1 LANEGRTDPIDEGML
16 RTINCAFDAGDCD
29 EICMA
34 IGIVLQK
41 RNVSE
46 VARASG
52 TKRETIHRAFLSG
65 ETHPNLRT
73 LVVVLAAIGLKIQI
87 RPKGRSSRAKP

>member
-1 LANEGRTDPIDEGML
+1 MAIEGRTDPIDEGML
-16 RTINCAFDAGDCD
+16 RAINCAFDAGDCD
-29 EICMA
+29 EICLA

-52 TKRETIHRAFLSG
+52 TKRETIHRTFLSG
-65 ETHPNLRT
+65 QTHPNLRPW
-73 LVVVLAAIGLKIQI
+73 LGSLKISL
-87 RPKGRSSRAKP
+87 RSFLSRIIMR

>member
-1 LANEGRTDPIDEGML
+1 MAIEGRTDPIDEGML
-16 RTINCAFDAGDCD
+16 RAINCAFDAGDCD
-29 EICMA
+29 EICLA

-52 TKRETIHRAFLSG
+52 TKRETIHRTFLSG
-65 ETHPNLRT
+65 QTISSTTEAFGGDLGKSRDD
-73 LVVVLAAIGLKIQI
+73 
-87 RPKGRSSRAKP
+87 PKVTM

>member
-1 LANEGRTDPIDEGML
+1 LAIKGRTDPIDEGVL
-16 RTINCAFDAGDCD
+16 EAINRAFDAGDCD

-41 RNVSE
+41 RSVNE

-52 TKRETIHRAFLSG
+52 TQRETIHRAFLSG

-73 LVVVLAAIGLKIQI
+73 LIVVRLENSNQTQG
-87 RPKGRSSRAKP
+87 